1 MCYLWRTADWCCY
14 SSSQDLTDTAP
25 RFRRRCYF
33 HFRFYSPA
41 NFCDPFSRS
50 PPRSNRSPCRSNYR
64 LTNRY
69 RVNTET
75 IKSTRAES
83 TNLTRMCNFIQDK
96 WYHINKIEIRER
108 RCEIN
113 RSDWPKS
120 NCVLLVY
127 ERKASFLWKT
137 KALLD
142 DIFFILPSFNLVF
155 FDEKIWSAMI

>member
-1 MCYLWRTADWCCY
+1 MKLQETTSVTMCYLWRTADWCCY

-83 TNLTRMCNFIQDK
+83 TNLTRIISSRING
-96 WYHINKIEIRER
+96 YHISKIEIRER

-120 NCVLLVY
+120 NCVFLSLVY
-127 ERKASFLWKT
+127 EEREANFL
-137 KALLD
+137 
-142 DIFFILPSFNLVF
+142 
-155 FDEKIWSAMI
+155 